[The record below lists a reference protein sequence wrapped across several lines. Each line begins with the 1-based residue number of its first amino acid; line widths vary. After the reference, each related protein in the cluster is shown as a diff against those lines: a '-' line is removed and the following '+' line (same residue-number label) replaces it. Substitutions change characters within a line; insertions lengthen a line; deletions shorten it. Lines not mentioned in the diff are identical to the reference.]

1 MAEKE
6 NKDIEQTKDNRV
18 KDDKKEDGFLNKHL
32 GIKNK
37 KLFYGTLIAI
47 PVVAVPLFIGGL
59 YLRKRLKK

>member
-1 MAEKE
+1 MADEE

-18 KDDKKEDGFLNKHL
+18 KDDKKDGFLNKHL

-59 YLRKRLKK
+59 YLRK